1 MFSQEDASLIANPGV
16 EMGTEDEELE
26 VDIEEDM
33 GENIPTVSGEKKKK
47 KKKKKKK
54 LVL

>member
-33 GENIPTVSGEKKKK
+33 GENIPPTVSGEKKKK
-47 KKKKKKK
+47 KKKKKK
-54 LVL
+54 LL